1 MYHHYYI
8 PLNKTFL
15 LLFEPSPPSSFPSTS
30 LSMNASI
37 NPVMVQVTVKPAND
51 NLINE
56 MAAFYLNQYEITVRV
71 LSSNNCISNPPP
83 YHHPPQKAIEV
94 LIGAHISIS
103 TSDTGEMETIDIEGD
118 DYMLSC
124 SEFLS
129 SLSAGLIFDV
139 TSEKVL
145 VIWKSSID

>member
-1 MYHHYYI
+1 
-8 PLNKTFL
+8 
-15 LLFEPSPPSSFPSTS
+15 
-30 LSMNASI
+30 MNASI

-56 MAAFYLNQYEITVRV
+56 MAAFYLNQYEIT
-71 LSSNNCISNPPP
+71 
-83 YHHPPQKAIEV
+83 KAIEV

-124 SEFLS
+124 MKKSWSYGNRLS
-129 SLSAGLIFDV
+129 ISAGDTIIHTAKDKW
-139 TSEKVL
+139 TCVL
-145 VIWKSSID
+145 HCI